1 MLSECVRLIQAEKGI
16 FILKKVKQKI
26 SDHSCLNLSKWLPE
40 TFLLLVRPNHQ
51 LQLLCVY
58 LTTHSDIPIWH
69 QSIQV
74 VRLLV
79 AYSARYWTANHT
91 TNKHWYTET
100 FFLGWTSTCLL
111 LIILASLGGNQTRNP
126 WVGSQVFYHWAKWSN
141 VDFCA
146 RKLSNQAE
154 AFPKALFSPLS
165 LLKYCRNYSWV
176 PVTLFLANFN
186 DNLKF
191 VLISMQIL
199 PNEAFLWEFML
210 YYNAHHLGQS
220 QHWMAG
226 NAHNF
231 LEPLM

>member
-1 MLSECVRLIQAEKGI
+1 MYSVKSHARPKLFRLYDLLGNLTITWNWQQLYFGVLSECVRLIQAEKDI

-79 AYSARYWTANHT
+79 AYSARYWTADHT

-111 LIILASLGGNQTRNP
+111 LIILGSLGGNQTRNP
-126 WVGSQVFYHWAKWSN
+126 WVGSV
-141 VDFCA
+141 
-146 RKLSNQAE
+146 L
-154 AFPKALFSPLS
+154 PLS
-165 LLKYCRNYSWV
+165 QVKQYWFLCTKIKQPGRGFSKGSFFTIFTAKILSK
-176 PVTLFLANFN
+176 LFLSACHPF
-186 DNLKF
+186 F
-191 VLISMQIL
+191 
-199 PNEAFLWEFML
+199 
-210 YYNAHHLGQS
+210 G
-220 QHWMAG
+220 
-226 NAHNF
+226 
-231 LEPLM
+231 